1 MTATSNSIAFY
12 GSQPARW
19 QLPAFTLAE
28 SIYPARLKMS
38 AHCHEPAY
46 LGIVLKG
53 AYTETVSS
61 RTRLCKHLTTVFH
74 PPGESHSVVFHSSGA
89 RVFRVEFVESARRPI
104 GDYTRIP
111 DEAVEFRGGLLAS
124 LGLRLYH
131 EYRNRDAWSA
141 LAIDGL
147 LLEILAELSRQKA
160 KAQNS
165 QRPRWLEQVKETLAS
180 RVADTPSLAEL
191 AEDVGVH
198 PVHLARE
205 FRKRFD
211 CTIGEFVRRLRVEMA
226 CEQIVASE
234 SPMSEIALAV
244 GFCDQSHFSNTFKRL
259 TGMTPAAY
267 RATCRPS

>member
-1 MTATSNSIAFY
+1 
-12 GSQPARW
+12 
-19 QLPAFTLAE
+19 
-28 SIYPARLKMS
+28 MS
-38 AHCHEPAY
+38 SHCHRPAY

-53 AYTETVSS
+53 AYSETVSS
-61 RTRLCKHLTTVFH
+61 RTRLCNHLTTIFH
-74 PPGESHSVVFHSSGA
+74 PAGESHSVVFHNGGA
-89 RVFRVEFVESARRPI
+89 RIFRVEFGEGSNPEISSYA
-104 GDYTRIP
+104 RIP
-111 DEAVEFRGGLLAS
+111 DEPADFKGGLLAS
-124 LGLRLYH
+124 LGIRLYN

-160 KAQNS
+160 KAQNR
-165 QRPRWLEQVKETLAS
+165 QIHGWLDEVKETLAS

-211 CTIGEFVRRLRVEMA
+211 CTIGEFVRRRRVEMA
-226 CEQIVASE
+226 CEQMAS
-234 SPMSEIALAV
+234 SSLPMAEIALSL

-259 TGMTPAAY
+259 TGMTPATY
-267 RATCRPS
+267 RASCRPG